1 MARKSPVLGSLPGN
15 VEALLGNGPGRGGGI
30 RGWQHPIPDNVP
42 GRPLEPVILQHWRVI
57 EVGGGIAAC
66 YAGKLL
72 ADAGADVIKIEP
84 PGGEPLRRW
93 SASGADLGNRDGPLF
108 QFLNTSKRSVI
119 ADWGDPGIIGL
130 LSTADI
136 VIDSTDRGLP
146 PSITGT
152 ARRANPALV
161 VVSLSPWGRTG
172 PCAGRPATEFTLQ
185 AECGGLG
192 KRGNPERPPVQSGG
206 AIGEWTTGIYAG
218 VGALA
223 AARAAGRS
231 GRGDHV
237 DVSMFETMVMTMCT
251 YAWINSAFTGD
262 PDPERPGRNVELPS
276 IEPTAD
282 GHVGFCTVA
291 RQQFLDFLVMIE
303 RPDWQEDEEM
313 CSHAGRWKRREEF
326 RAAMHAWTTRRTTA
340 EVIAEASARR
350 IPVAPIG
357 NGATV
362 PTLEAFLGRE
372 AFTANPSGGFTQP
385 TVPYELHGTTPR
397 PFAPVPAPGE
407 HTGQIE
413 ARAPQPGRDELASLP
428 LHGVRPGS
436 DGIEVPGRDELASL
450 PLHGVRVIDFTAWW
464 AGPIASHSLALLG
477 ADVVKIESVSR
488 PDGMRFASAR
498 PPTEDQWW
506 EWGMVFHGA
515 NTNKRGITLDM
526 RSPRGV
532 AMAERLISDADVV
545 IENFTPR
552 VMEEFG
558 LDWDRLSSINPR
570 VIMARMPAFGLSGA
584 WRNNTGF
591 AQTME
596 QLTGMANITG
606 YPDEDPQI
614 PRGPCDPL
622 AGMHAVFAVLAA
634 LEERDRTGR
643 GRLVEVTMVSAALNA
658 AAEQLVE
665 YSALGRQ
672 LPRQGNRGPRAAPQ
686 GVYPAAGTERWVA
699 VAVADD
705 AQWEALCHLCERSD
719 WARYNTVSKRRA
731 AADEID
737 TGLAEWLAG
746 KVDTDAVRAL
756 TAVGV
761 PAGVVMLPAEIG
773 DHPQLRAR
781 SFIEPV
787 HHPVCGEVP
796 AAGLPFRFD
805 SVPGGWIRS
814 PAPTLGQHNCEI
826 LTKELGISPSEL
838 ADLESQGVIGTRPVG
853 V

>member
-1 MARKSPVLGSLPGN
+1 M
-15 VEALLGNGPGRGGGI
+15 
-30 RGWQHPIPDNVP
+30 
-42 GRPLEPVILQHWRVI
+42 ILRRLRVI
-57 EVGGGIAAC
+57 ETGGGIAAC

-93 SASGADLGNRDGPLF
+93 SASGVDLGGEDGPLF
-108 QFLNTSKRSVI
+108 RFLNTSKRSVT
-119 ADWGDPGIIGL
+119 GDPGAPEVIGL
-130 LSTADI
+130 LGTADI

-146 PSITGT
+146 ATVVDGV
-152 ARRANPALV
+152 RRANPALV
-161 VVSLSPWGRTG
+161 VVSISPWGRTG
-172 PCAGRPATEFTLQ
+172 PYADRPATEFTLQ

-192 KRGNPERPPVQSGG
+192 KRGNPERPPVQAGG
-206 AIGEWTTGIYAG
+206 VIGEWATGVYAG

-223 AARAAGRS
+223 AARAAGRR

-237 DVSMFETMVMTMCT
+237 DVSMFETMATTMCT
-251 YAWINSAFTGD
+251 YAWITAAFTGD
-262 PDPERPGRNVELPS
+262 FHPERPGRNVELPS

-291 RQQFLDFLVMIE
+291 RQQFLDFLIMIG
-303 RPDWQEDEEM
+303 RSDWLEDEEM
-313 CSHAGRWKRREEF
+313 CGHGGRWRRRDEF
-326 RAAMHAWTTRRTTA
+326 RAAVHAWTTQRTTA

-362 PTLEAFLGRE
+362 PTLEAFAGRE
-372 AFTANPSGGFTQP
+372 AFTINPSGGFTQP
-385 TVPYELHGTTPR
+385 TVPYELHGATPR
-397 PFAPVPAPGE
+397 PFEPVPAPGD
-407 HTGQIE
+407 HTGRIE
-413 ARAPQPGRDELASLP
+413 ARTPRPGGSEPIPSGTHARARAHAPRPGRSEPADLP
-428 LHGVRPGS
+428 LHG
-436 DGIEVPGRDELASL
+436 I
-450 PLHGVRVIDFTAWW
+450 RVIDFTAWW
-464 AGPIASHSLALLG
+464 AGPVASHSLALLG
-477 ADVVKIESVSR
+477 ADVIKVESIQR

-498 PPTEDQWW
+498 PPSVDQWW

-532 AMAERLISDADVV
+532 AVVEKLIEGADVV

-552 VMEEFG
+552 VMESFG
-558 LDWDRLSSINPR
+558 LAWERLSTLNPR
-570 VIMARMPAFGLSGA
+570 LIMTRMPAFGLDGA
-584 WRNNTGF
+584 WRDNTGF

-596 QLTGMANITG
+596 QLTGMAAITG

-622 AGMHAVFAVLAA
+622 AGMHAVFATLVA

-672 LPRQGNRGPRAAPQ
+672 LPREGNRGPRAAPQ

-705 AQWEALCHLCERSD
+705 HQWDALCGLLGRPHWVGWD
-719 WARYNTVSKRRA
+719 TVEQRRA

-737 TGLAEWLAG
+737 AGLAEWLADR
-746 KVDTDAVRAL
+746 VDTDAVRTLVA
-756 TAVGV
+756 AGI
-761 PAGVVMLPAEIG
+761 PASVVVLPAEIG
-773 DHPQLRAR
+773 DHPQLGAR
-781 SFIEPV
+781 SFIEPID
-787 HHPVCGEVP
+787 HPVCGEVP
-796 AAGLPFRFD
+796 AVGLPFRFE
-805 SVPGGWIRS
+805 SVPDGWIRS
-814 PAPTLGQHNCEI
+814 PAPTLGRHNHEV
-826 LTKELGISPSEL
+826 LAQELGMAPEEL
-838 ADLESQGVIGTRPVG
+838 ADLEQGKVVGTRPIG